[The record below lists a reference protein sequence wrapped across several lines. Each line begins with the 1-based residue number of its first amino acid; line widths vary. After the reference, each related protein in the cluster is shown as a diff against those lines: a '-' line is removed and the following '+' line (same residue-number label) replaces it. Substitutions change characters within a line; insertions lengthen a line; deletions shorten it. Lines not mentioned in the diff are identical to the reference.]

1 VPNQPETG
9 PTEGIS
15 DRYDRVSAVL
25 DELGSWLRRATPR
38 LEWNA
43 VALSTMDRIA
53 RRGPQRVSDLVE
65 AERIT
70 QPGITGM
77 IARLADAG
85 LVRRENDPTD
95 GRATLVSITPL
106 GRAYLS
112 DIHEQRARIIGDH
125 ISRLTPAQRRSLEG
139 AADALAALGGQPL
152 VPGVSKK

>member
-1 VPNQPETG
+1 VPRETD
-9 PTEGIS
+9 PPAELP
-15 DRYDRVSAVL
+15 DPYHHVSTVL

-38 LEWNA
+38 LEWSSA
-43 VALSTMDRIA
+43 ALSTMDRIA

-85 LVRRENDPTD
+85 LVRRESDPTD
-95 GRATLVSITPL
+95 GRVTLVSITAL

-112 DIHEQRARIIGDH
+112 DIHQQRARIIGDH
-125 ISRLTPAQRRSLEG
+125 ILRLAPAERRSLEG
-139 AADALAALGGQPL
+139 AADALAALAAQPL
-152 VPGVSKK
+152 APGVWNK